1 MHTDQYC
8 RNKKTYSTTTRLEQ
22 RQTVKEQ
29 SEIDIERK
37 YYVKNNGFN
46 VVVKEIKQRIK
57 SETTKLQKYVERNN
71 QIVQKKLF
79 QTNQKL
85 VCEKIKGKSRQND
98 KKPTAEES

>member
-85 VCEKIKGKSRQND
+85 VCEKIKGKRRQND